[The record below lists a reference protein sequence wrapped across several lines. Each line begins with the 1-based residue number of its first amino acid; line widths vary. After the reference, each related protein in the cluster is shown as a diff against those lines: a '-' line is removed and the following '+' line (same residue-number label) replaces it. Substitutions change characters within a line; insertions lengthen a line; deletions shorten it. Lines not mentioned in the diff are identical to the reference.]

1 MGSAMRNFEDDPTLT
16 DLLAP
21 DQLDRLNRLLSGVCR
36 EPVRLREKPS
46 EDAVPVEFNLETI
59 GWLSGGSLEERH
71 AAAELVTFIMM
82 FVAKYRL
89 AANLH
94 HDTTEAS
101 YAELQ
106 RQNDALKASE
116 SRYRELSEKLRDK
129 VDEQVQVIQ
138 KNQQELFESARL
150 RSVGQLAAGV
160 AHEINNPI
168 GFISSNLRVARDYL
182 EDLGAAIPATPANQE
197 LLDDFRDLLSESVDG
212 TSRVARI
219 VADLKTFSS
228 IDQADYSLCNI
239 NNLLQSAIH
248 LVQTE
253 YSHNLQII
261 ERLAELPPVSG
272 HPSRLSQTFF
282 NLLDNAAQALRD
294 SGQDP
299 GKGRILVQSAIE
311 GDTIR
316 IIIQDNGCGIPGT
329 DRARIFDAFFTTRPV
344 GSGTGLGLT
353 VARDTIRAH
362 EGSITI
368 DSRPGTGTRVTL
380 SLPRKTKGDRHG

>member
-1 MGSAMRNFEDDPTLT
+1 MRSFEDDPTLK
-16 DLLAP
+16 DLLAS
-21 DQLDRLNRLLSGVCR
+21 DQLDRLNSLLTNLCS
-36 EPVRLREKPS
+36 EPVRLS
-46 EDAVPVEFNLETI
+46 EEASEGSVPVEFNLETI
-59 GWLSGGSLEERH
+59 GWLSGGSVQQRH
-71 AAAELVTFIMM
+71 AAANLVSFIMM

-116 SRYRELSEKLRDK
+116 ARYRELSEQLQNR
-129 VDEQVQVIQ
+129 VDEQVRVIQ

-168 GFISSNLRVARDYL
+168 GFISSNLRVAEDYL
-182 EDLGAAIPATPANQE
+182 EDLGAAIPGTPANRE
-197 LLDDFRDLLSESVDG
+197 LLDDFRDLLAESVEG

-239 NNLLQSAIH
+239 NDLLHSAIH

-253 YSHNLQII
+253 FSHTLRIS
-261 ERLAELPPVSG
+261 ERLAELPPIEG
-272 HPSRLSQTFF
+272 HPARLSQTFF
-282 NLLDNAAQALRD
+282 NLLDNAAQAIRD
-294 SGQDP
+294 SEQDP
-299 GKGRILVQSAIE
+299 AKGQIVVQSKRE
-311 GDTIR
+311 GNSIQ
-316 IIIQDNGCGIPGT
+316 IIIQDNGCGIPET
-329 DRARIFDAFFTTRPV
+329 DRPRIFDAFFTSRPV

-353 VARDTIRAH
+353 VARDTVRAH
-362 EGSITI
+362 GGQISIN
-368 DSRPGTGTRVTL
+368 SRPGTGTRVTL
-380 SLPRKTKGDRHG
+380 DLPTESTGGNHG